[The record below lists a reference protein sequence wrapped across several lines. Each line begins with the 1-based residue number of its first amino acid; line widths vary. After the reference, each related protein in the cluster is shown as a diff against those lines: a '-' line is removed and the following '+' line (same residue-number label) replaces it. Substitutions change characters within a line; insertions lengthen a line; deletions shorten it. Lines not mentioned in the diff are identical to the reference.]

1 MTCKTLTIFRDHCR
15 VGKQYHNHLVYK
27 LSNLRSRYLTYCTG
41 YSPLALF
48 MTHFF
53 QSDGPTGRSYTF
65 KEVSQLTKKAGS
77 ALKRLGVGSDEVI
90 ALHLP
95 NIPEYVPIFYG
106 IQATG
111 NIISTINSALLADEI
126 AYQLQDCGAKYVV
139 STSPIMAAAKEAATK
154 ANLPSQNVLDIE
166 YLWDLIVKD
175 DGSHLPEV
183 YTTDN
188 PDEHVICLPYSSGT
202 TGRPKGVMLTDTN
215 YVAHTL
221 IIGNE
226 KFMSLRE
233 DIEQESVLGLLPFF
247 HAYGL
252 AYIIGMFLHL
262 GSKVVCMQK
271 FEPEMFLKI
280 IEREKLTTLP
290 IVPPL
295 ALFLAKDPMVDNY
308 DLTAVERIIC
318 GAAPLAKDVE
328 ELLWKKFPNIR
339 EIRQGWGMTETTAG
353 CIINPSE
360 KSHVKSGS
368 VGVLLPLM
376 EGKVID
382 LETGESVGPNID
394 GEICVK
400 GPIVAKGYLNNPKAT
415 VETIDKDGW
424 LHTGDIGHYDEDQYF
439 YIVDRKKELI
449 KYKGFQVAPAD
460 LEAILVSNPSI
471 ADAAVIGIPDEKGG
485 EVPKA
490 FVVPRGEITEE
501 QIKDYVASKVSPH
514 KRLRGGVTFVDV
526 IPKTASGK
534 ILRRVIRS
542 QISDKKLA

>member
-1 MTCKTLTIFRDHCR
+1 MLERFELFGD
-15 VGKQYHNHLVYK
+15 
-27 LSNLRSRYLTYCTG
+27 RS
-41 YSPLALF
+41 AI
-48 MTHFF
+48 
-53 QSDGPTGRSYTF
+53 SDGPTGRSYTY

-77 ALKRLGVGSDEVI
+77 ALKRLGVGSDDVI

-106 IQATG
+106 IQAAG

-126 AYQLQDCGAKYVV
+126 AYQLQDCGAKYVI

-154 ANLPSQNVLDIE
+154 ANISSQNVLDFE

-183 YTTDN
+183 YMTDN
-188 PDEHVICLPYSSGT
+188 PDEHVFCLPYSSGT

-215 YVAHTL
+215 FIAHAMVF
-221 IIGNE
+221 GNE
-226 KFMSLRE
+226 RFMSKRE

-252 AYIIGMFLHL
+252 AYIIGTCLHL

-280 IEREKLTTLP
+280 IEREKLTELP

-308 DLTAVERIIC
+308 DLTAVEKILSA
-318 GAAPLAKDVE
+318 AAPLAKEVE
-328 ELLWKKFPNIR
+328 ELLWKKLPTAR
-339 EIRQGWGMTETTAG
+339 VIRQGWGMTETTAG

-360 KSHVKSGS
+360 KSLVKSGS
-368 VGVLLPLM
+368 VGVLLPLI

-400 GPIVAKGYLNNPKAT
+400 GPTVAKGYLNNPEAT
-415 VETIDKDGW
+415 AETINKDGW
-424 LHTGDIGHYDEDQYF
+424 LHTGDIGHYDEDKYF

-460 LEAILVSNPSI
+460 LEAVLVSNPSI
-471 ADAAVIGIPDEKGG
+471 ADAAVIGIPDDKGG

-514 KRLRGGVTFVDV
+514 KRLRGGVTFVDM

-534 ILRRVIRS
+534 ILRRMIRN